1 MNIKDAAI
9 QYFRVDAW
17 KKQADKTKLG
27 DKDYIDPKGYDK
39 ALAHYKKMM
48 LPEFDGTL
56 KSAMQVWPEQFT

>member
-1 MNIKDAAI
+1 MGIREAAI
-9 QYFRVDAW
+9 QYFRVDSW
-17 KKQADKTKLG
+17 KKKAEKTKPG

-39 ALAHYKKMM
+39 ALEHYKKQM